1 MKRVLPWLVLILSAA
16 ALVVLYPNFPDHW
29 PVHWGIDGQ
38 PNGWTQ
44 KTPMGAGFPLIL
56 AAVLTCVFEG
66 LAWTAG
72 KFRNSRLPA
81 RWADRMTQA
90 NQNYL
95 HYIAGILNLFMGYL
109 ACTLPY
115 GPPSP
120 AAPLALVLASI
131 AYPAYDF
138 YRLAGEMR
146 SQGALP
152 AGYKGLVYS
161 NPDDPRIWVPKLG
174 GYGWTLNFAHSKSRL
189 ILLALL
195 ALPLLMVA
203 TTLLA
208 MPSARH

>member
-1 MKRVLPWLVLILSAA
+1 MKRVMPWLVLILGAA
-16 ALVVLYPNFPDHW
+16 ALVVLYPNFPDRW

-38 PNGWTQ
+38 PNGWTN
-44 KTPMGAGFPLIL
+44 KTPMGAGFPLIM
-56 AAVLTCVFEG
+56 AGVLTFVFQG

-81 RWADRMTQA
+81 EWAERMVLA

-95 HYIAGILNLFMGYL
+95 HYLAGVLNLFMGYL
-109 ACTLPY
+109 AVTLPY

-120 AAPLALVLASI
+120 AAPLVLVLASI

-138 YRLAGEMR
+138 YQLASEMR
-146 SQGALP
+146 RQGALP
-152 AGYKGLVYS
+152 KGYKGLLYS

-174 GYGWTLNFAHSKSRL
+174 GYGWTLNFAHTRSRL
-189 ILLALL
+189 MMLALL

-203 TTLLA
+203 ATLVA
-208 MPSARH
+208 MPR